1 MKLENVDV
9 NACNL
14 LSDNGDEDQ
23 HYFRLEQKTFRS
35 TGLVTTFIGKID
47 TCQFIIYLV
56 GGLSGNHLVCE
67 SITRSDD
74 DSNGK

>member
-47 TCQFIIYLV
+47 TC
-56 GGLSGNHLVCE
+56 
-67 SITRSDD
+67 
-74 DSNGK
+74 